1 MSEWWKRKMA
11 IERSA
16 KARGQLEGVNPLLRS
31 QDANLHEQQ
40 LAVGHFVR
48 QCFDGGFDS
57 ETLVQSLVV
66 GAIWLAD
73 NLGISRDAL
82 VEIIR
87 RTELKRE
94 RQFIFK
100 PGGQ

>member
-1 MSEWWKRKMA
+1 MSEWWKKKMA
-11 IERSA
+11 AERSA
-16 KARGQLEGVNPLLRS
+16 KAREQLEGVSPLLTS
-31 QDANLHEQQ
+31 AGTSLEEQR
-40 LAVGHFVR
+40 LIVGHFVR

-57 ETLVQSLVV
+57 ETLVQSLAV

-87 RTELKRE
+87 RTEMKSE
-94 RQFIFK
+94 RQLIFR
-100 PGGQ
+100 PDGS

>member
-1 MSEWWKRKMA
+1 MA
-11 IERSA
+11 EQRSA
-16 KARGQLEGVNPLLRS
+16 AHPLLQRVDRELEGQRM
-31 QDANLHEQQ
+31 Q
-40 LAVGHFVR
+40 VGHFVR

-57 ETLVQSLVV
+57 ETLVQSLMV

-82 VEIIR
+82 HEIIR

-94 RQFIFK
+94 RQFIFSPGEK
-100 PGGQ
+100 P